1 MWCLS
6 LSFIPYPS
14 SFHEEADMVANQLDE
29 PKVAMEKALIEE
41 YLIEQGYSL
50 EKLKELP
57 ERVAKQLMKEASRY
71 ASLKLEEI
79 EARAHLVEEIHEK
92 GSSRE

>member
-1 MWCLS
+1 
-6 LSFIPYPS
+6 
-14 SFHEEADMVANQLDE
+14 MVVKELDE
-29 PKVAMEKALIEE
+29 QKAAMEKALIEE
-41 YLIEQGYSL
+41 YLAEQGYSL

-79 EARAHLVEEIHEK
+79 EARAHLVEEIHDK
-92 GSSRE
+92 GASHD

>member
-1 MWCLS
+1 
-6 LSFIPYPS
+6 
-14 SFHEEADMVANQLDE
+14 MVVKELDE
-29 PKVAMEKALIEE
+29 PKAALEKALIEE

-57 ERVAKQLMKEASRY
+57 ERVVKQLMKEATKY

-79 EARAHLVEEIHEK
+79 EARAHLVEEIQDK
-92 GSSRE
+92 GASHD